1 MQQVFDP
8 AQFLDITVE
17 SPFEERIPLPIGEY
31 TAMIGQI
38 SARSW
43 QSKDGATT
51 GVSWDI
57 PLVVDVPPDVQQ
69 TCNCSPTLKIT
80 DSARLDINES
90 GNGFDFG
97 PGRNRVLK
105 DYREATDTN
114 KKGDKFGAKILQGK
128 VIKIRIIHDLWEG
141 RVREKVVG
149 RTRA

>member
-43 QSKDGATT
+43 QSKDGTKA
-51 GVSWDI
+51 GVAWDI

-69 TCNCSPTLKIT
+69 TWPKPC
-80 DSARLDINES
+80 A
-90 GNGFDFG
+90 
-97 PGRNRVLK
+97 
-105 DYREATDTN
+105 
-114 KKGDKFGAKILQGK
+114 
-128 VIKIRIIHDLWEG
+128 EG
-141 RVREKVVG
+141 LSRSHRHQQK
-149 RTRA
+149 RR